1 MANGTAYRRG
11 GSYWIQYR
19 IRGKQVREP
28 GGFDGRGARTKGEAE
43 ARLLERLAEIQT
55 HKYIGPDAERVTVD
69 ELLDSYIADQETRRC
84 KGTKKV
90 KCAIAHVR
98 RHLGTWRAVDV
109 KRSDVDAYIA
119 KMRTEKTYRGKPFAD
134 ASINRGL
141 QALRSAFIL
150 AVQDERLPRAPH
162 IPMLPENNTRTGFFE
177 RAEFEAIL
185 PHLSDVEADV
195 ARFGYLTGWRL
206 SEVLGL
212 TWDRVD
218 LDAGEVRLDDSK
230 NGEARTSPIDEDLQA
245 VLERRQA
252 ARTHE
257 KADGTTVVSPFVFH
271 RRGGRLA
278 RLEKWR
284 EACVAAKCPGRF
296 FHDMRRTVVRD
307 LTRAGVQQAVA
318 MEITGHKTASVFHRY
333 NIVDTADKRDGL
345 ERLRA
350 YRATRPSKTNVVSFA
365 LLEHKTSTSEPAAS
379 ARG

>member
-11 GSYWIQYR
+11 ASYWIQYR

-43 ARLLERLAEIQT
+43 ARLLERLSEIAT
-55 HKYIGPDAERVTVD
+55 YKYIGPEAERLTVD
-69 ELLDSYIADQETRRC
+69 ELLDAYIADQETRGC

-90 KCAIAHVR
+90 KCAIAHIR
-98 RHLGTWRAVDV
+98 RRFGTWRAIDL
-109 KRSDVDAYIA
+109 KRADVDAYIA
-119 KMRTEKTYRGKPFAD
+119 KMRTATTYRGKPFAD

-162 IPMLPENNTRTGFFE
+162 VPMLPENNTRTGFFE

-212 TWDRVD
+212 TWGDVD

-230 NGEARTSPIDEDLQA
+230 NGEPRTTPVDDDLQR
-245 VLERRQA
+245 VLERRLTL
-252 ARTHE
+252 RTHAR
-257 KADGTTVVSPFVFH
+257 ADGATVVSPFVFH

-278 RLEKWR
+278 RLETWKK
-284 EACVAAKCPGRF
+284 ACVAAKCPGRF

-333 NIVDTADKRDGL
+333 NIVDTADKRAGL
-345 ERLRA
+345 DRLRA
-350 YRATRPSKTNVVSFA
+350 YRATRPTTTNVVTFA
-365 LLEHKTSTSEPAAS
+365 TPEHNLSTTEPAAS